1 MENRLALRTCTITGK
16 GAATNR
22 AFSVLISGFPARP
35 TRRAIPAAKGM
46 ALITSSASGNFQ
58 SIRVAFVIEGVY
70 EFHPLL

>member
-1 MENRLALRTCTITGK
+1 MENRLALRMCTITDK

-35 TRRAIPAAKGM
+35 IRRAIPAAKGI
-46 ALITSSASGNFQ
+46 ALITSSISGTFQ

-70 EFHPLL
+70 ELAPLL